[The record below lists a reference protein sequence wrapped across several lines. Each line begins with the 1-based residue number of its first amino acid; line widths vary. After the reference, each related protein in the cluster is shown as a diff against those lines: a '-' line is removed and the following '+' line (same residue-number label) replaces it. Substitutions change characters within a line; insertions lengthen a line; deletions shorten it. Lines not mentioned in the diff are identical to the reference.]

1 MWVLIKNA
9 LARALQLHI
18 GGGSQLLPNLEFD
31 YQIAFTKRVGA
42 LEGGVAVLQPD
53 DHGSVHWSGK
63 VLVLHYW

>member
-18 GGGSQLLPNLEFD
+18 RGGSQLLPNLEFD

-42 LEGGVAVLQPD
+42 LGGGRGAAARRPWF
-53 DHGSVHWSGK
+53 GPFGA
-63 VLVLHYW
+63 LVW